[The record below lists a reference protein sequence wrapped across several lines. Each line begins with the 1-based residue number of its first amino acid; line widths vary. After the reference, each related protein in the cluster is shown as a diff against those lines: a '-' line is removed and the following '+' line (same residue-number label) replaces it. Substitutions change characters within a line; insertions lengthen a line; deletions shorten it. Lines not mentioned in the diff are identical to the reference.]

1 MGFVVRAA
9 IAALSIASI
18 GPAIAGD
25 GEGPVN
31 NSQFTGLPG
40 VIAELPVQSA
50 PLVAVAQDGKA
61 AQTYVTQSNDLVS
74 LFPPTD
80 NGGDNR

>member
-1 MGFVVRAA
+1 VKA
-9 IAALSIASI
+9 
-18 GPAIAGD
+18 
-25 GEGPVN
+25 
-31 NSQFTGLPG
+31 LPG